1 MKSLF
6 IKYKSVIRFILTFLV
21 VYIVFSI
28 IYKLYLQ
35 YSDGSR
41 FYPDYFTNR
50 VAIQTEALLNTF
62 GYQAQLISHTDEPSI
77 KVILNGRFLAR
88 IIEGCNG
95 ISVIILFLSFIIAFS
110 GQLKT
115 TFLYIFSGSVLIYVI
130 NLIRIVL
137 LTIGIYHFPEYED
150 VLHTVIFPGI
160 IYGMVFILW
169 VFWVNRFSKLN
180 KTHA

>member
-1 MKSLF
+1 LKSLF

>member
-1 MKSLF
+1 
-6 IKYKSVIRFILTFLV
+6 
-21 VYIVFSI
+21 
-28 IYKLYLQ
+28 LYLQ

-50 VAIQTEALLNTF
+50 VAIQTKALLNTF